1 MQLTSQRQKIAI
13 SLINITTKQIQ
24 EKAERLPL
32 YGSTKK
38 FLKPRFKYAA
48 MVKKKVTYEN
58 HFINNIITT
67 NWIDMIEY
75 TLTIKPF
82 LSLNSI
88 ELRSFPAFSD
98 GLYGY
103 MYYI

>member
-1 MQLTSQRQKIAI
+1 MQQKIAI

-38 FLKPRFKYAA
+38 FLKSRFKYAA
-48 MVKKKVTYEN
+48 RVKKKVTYEN
-58 HFINNIITT
+58 RFINNIITP

-88 ELRSFPAFSD
+88 ELRSFPAFSN
-98 GLYGY
+98 GFYGY
-103 MYYI
+103 TS